1 MYFKSFPDVTSIK
14 SIDKSAPVIHA
25 TNLKRPA
32 EKTPIIDITVPEEA
46 SKPRGFADFASS
58 QDTYEPAA
66 KKSKASMATSGL
78 YMPPP
83 PPSIGPIDVMTP
95 SQPHS
100 TEPREGQPQESTG
113 ILSNKDPLELLS
125 HYHKAGKAV
134 GPNSW
139 IFEGK
144 GSFFKVYVSVKAI
157 VDE

>member
-1 MYFKSFPDVTSIK
+1 MNYSGHQENPEGPFEGQTTHSGDIDPD
-14 SIDKSAPVIHA
+14 
-25 TNLKRPA
+25 TNQA
-32 EKTPIIDITVPEEA
+32 C
-46 SKPRGFADFASS
+46 KPPDFADFASS

-66 KKSKASMATSGL
+66 KKSKASMANSGL